1 MVANAFAGQFALVTT
16 LLCGLPALAAAQRP
30 AQMEPGVL
38 RVCAD
43 PDNLPVSD
51 SSRQGFENK
60 IAQLIADTWHSDLR
74 YVWWPA
80 RFGYFNRGLNGL
92 YCDVEITAPAG
103 LDVVA
108 TTRPYYRSA
117 YVIVYR
123 KDSGLNITSLDDPA
137 LKQLKIGVNMVG
149 SDGDAGPPA
158 AALKSHG
165 VVGNL
170 VGFPTFYSEINRPE
184 DIIKAVADK
193 KVDIAI
199 VWGPTA
205 GYFAAKSS
213 VPLVL
218 NPILADSATGIPFSY
233 AIAMAVARRNKALRD
248 SLQTFLDQNR
258 TKIDG
263 ILKSFQVP
271 LLPIAADSS
280 RSATSPAR
288 GNSASVVQSTS
299 RGR

>member
-1 MVANAFAGQFALVTT
+1 MLTFRPLSCSIAIAVVLAGAPSV
-16 LLCGLPALAAAQRP
+16 GVAQRP
-30 AQMEPGVL
+30 APSEAGIL
-38 RVCAD
+38 RVCTD
-43 PDNLPVSD
+43 PNNLPVSD
-51 SSRQGFENK
+51 SMNQGYENK
-60 IAQLIADTWHSDLR
+60 IAQLIADTWHSKLE
-74 YVWWPA
+74 YVYW
-80 RFGYFNRGLNGL
+80 RQGFGYFNRGLNGL
-92 YCDVEITAPAG
+92 YCDVEISAPAG
-103 LDVVA
+103 IDIVA

-170 VGFPTFYSEINRPE
+170 VGFPTFYSDINRPE
-184 DIIKAVADK
+184 DIIEAVADK

-218 NPILADSATGIPFSY
+218 NSILADSATGIPFSY
-233 AIAMAVARRNKALRD
+233 PIAMAVARRNKALRD

-280 RSATSPAR
+280 RSATSPAT
-288 GNSASVVQSTS
+288 GNSASGVQSTS

>member
-1 MVANAFAGQFALVTT
+1 MVANAFAGRFALVTT

-123 KDSGLNITSLDDPA
+123 KDSGLNITSLNDTT
-137 LKQLKIGVNMVG
+137 LKHLKIGVNMVG
-149 SDGDAGPPA
+149 SDGDAAPPA

-165 VVGNL
+165 VVGL
-170 VGFPTFYSEINRPE
+170 VGFPTFFSEITRPE
-184 DIIKAVADK
+184 DIVNAVAQK
-193 KVDIAI
+193 KVDVAI
-199 VWGPTA
+199 VYGPVA

-233 AIAMAVARRNKALRD
+233 PIAMAVARRNKVLRD

-258 TKIDG
+258 GKVEG
-263 ILKSFQVP
+263 ILRSYGVP
-271 LLPIAADSS
+271 LFPLADST
-280 RSATSPAR
+280 RSAASPPKDS
-288 GNSASVVQSTS
+288 SAGGTRPTPS
-299 RGR
+299 GR

>member
-1 MVANAFAGQFALVTT
+1 MVASAFTGRFALVTT
-16 LLCGLPALAAAQRP
+16 LLCGLPGLAAAQRP

-123 KDSGLNITSLDDPA
+123 KDSGLNITSLNDTT
-137 LKQLKIGVNMVG
+137 LKHLKIGVNMVG

-165 VVGNL
+165 VVGL
-170 VGFPTFYSEINRPE
+170 VGFPTFFSEITRPE
-184 DIIKAVADK
+184 DIVNAVAQK
-193 KVDIAI
+193 KVDLAI
-199 VWGPTA
+199 VYGPVA

-233 AIAMAVARRNKALRD
+233 PIAMAVARRNKVLRD

-258 TKIDG
+258 GKVEG
-263 ILKSFQVP
+263 ILRSYGVP
-271 LLPIAADSS
+271 LFPLADST
-280 RSATSPAR
+280 RSAASPPKDS
-288 GNSASVVQSTS
+288 SAGGTRSTPN
-299 RGR
+299 GR

>member
-1 MVANAFAGQFALVTT
+1 MVANAFAGRFALVTT
-16 LLCGLPALAAAQRP
+16 LLCGLPALAAAQLP

-123 KDSGLNITSLDDPA
+123 KDSGLNITSLNDTT
-137 LKQLKIGVNMVG
+137 LKHLKIGVNMVG
-149 SDGDAGPPA
+149 SDGDAAPPA

-165 VVGNL
+165 VVGL
-170 VGFPTFYSEINRPE
+170 VGFPTFFSEITRPE
-184 DIIKAVADK
+184 DIVNAVAQK
-193 KVDIAI
+193 KVDVAI
-199 VWGPTA
+199 VYGPVA

-233 AIAMAVARRNKALRD
+233 PIAMAVARRNKVLRD

-258 TKIDG
+258 GKVEG
-263 ILKSFQVP
+263 ILRSYGVP
-271 LLPIAADSS
+271 LFPLADST
-280 RSATSPAR
+280 RSAASPPKDS
-288 GNSASVVQSTS
+288 SAGGTRPTPS
-299 RGR
+299 GR

>member
-1 MVANAFAGQFALVTT
+1 MVRIRFTSRPAVFAAL
-16 LLCGLPALAAAQRP
+16 LLGLPSMAAAQRP
-30 AQMEPGVL
+30 APMEAGVL

-43 PDNLPVSD
+43 PNNLPVSD
-51 SSRQGFENK
+51 STRRGFENK

-103 LDVVA
+103 LDIVA

-123 KDSGLNITSLDDPA
+123 KDSGLNITSLNDSA
-137 LKQLKIGVNMVG
+137 LKHVKIGVNEVG

-165 VVGNL
+165 VIGNL
-170 VGFPTFYSEINRPE
+170 VGFPTFFSEIAHPD
-184 DIIKAVADK
+184 DIINAVVNK
-193 KVDIAI
+193 KVDVAF
-199 VWGPTA
+199 VWGPVA
-205 GYFAAKSS
+205 GYFAAKSP

-233 AIAMAVARRNKALRD
+233 AIAMAVARRNKVLRD
-248 SLQTFLDQNR
+248 SLQAFLDQNR
-258 TKIDG
+258 SKIDG
-263 ILKSFQVP
+263 ILRSYGVP
-271 LLPIAADSS
+271 LLPIADST
-280 RSATSPAR
+280 RSAASPAKDSPPGGTR
-288 GNSASVVQSTS
+288 STP

>member
-1 MVANAFAGQFALVTT
+1 MVTIPFPERPWLVVT
-16 LLCGLPALAAAQRP
+16 LLAGLSGVATAQRP
-30 AQMEPGVL
+30 AQSEAGVL

-43 PDNLPVSD
+43 PNNLPVSD
-51 SSRQGFENK
+51 SARQGFENK
-60 IAQLIADTWHSDLR
+60 LAQLLADTWHSDLR

-103 LDVVA
+103 LDLVA

-123 KDSGLNITSLDDPA
+123 KDSGLNITSLDDSA
-137 LKQLKIGVNMVG
+137 LKHVKIGVQMVG
-149 SDGDAGPPA
+149 SDGDAGPA
-158 AALKSHG
+158 ASALKSHG

-170 VGFPTFYSEINRPE
+170 VGFNTFFSEINHPE
-184 DIIKAVADK
+184 DIINAVAEK
-193 KVDIAI
+193 KVDVAI
-199 VWGPTA
+199 VWGPVA
-205 GYFAAKSS
+205 GYFAAKSR

-233 AIAMAVARRNKALRD
+233 SITMAVARRNKALRD

-258 TKIDG
+258 DKIDG
-263 ILKSFQVP
+263 ILRSYGVP
-271 LLPIAADSS
+271 LVPLADSTG
-280 RSATSPAR
+280 SATSPAKSS
-288 GNSASVVQSTS
+288 SAGG
-299 RGR
+299 GRAPGGR

>member
-1 MVANAFAGQFALVTT
+1 MLTLRPLSCSIAIAVVLAVAPSVGV
-16 LLCGLPALAAAQRP
+16 AQRP
-30 AQMEPGVL
+30 APSEAGIL
-38 RVCAD
+38 RVCTD
-43 PDNLPVSD
+43 PNNLPVSD
-51 SSRQGFENK
+51 SMNQGYENK
-60 IAQLIADTWHSDLR
+60 IAQLIADTWHSKLE
-74 YVWWPA
+74 YVYW
-80 RFGYFNRGLNGL
+80 RQGFGYFNRGLNGL
-92 YCDVEITAPAG
+92 YCDVEISAPAG
-103 LDVVA
+103 IDIVA
-108 TTRPYYRSA
+108 TTGPYYRSA

>member
-1 MVANAFAGQFALVTT
+1 MVPSAFVGRSAVATILV
-16 LLCGLPALAAAQRP
+16 LGGASVASAQRP
-30 AQMEPGVL
+30 GPAEAGVL

-43 PDNLPVSD
+43 PNNMPVSD
-51 SSRQGFENK
+51 SLKQGFENK
-60 IAQLIADTWHSDLR
+60 IAQLIADTWHSEVR

-103 LDVVA
+103 LDIVA

-123 KDSGLNITSLDDPA
+123 KDSGLNITSLDDSA
-137 LKQLKIGVNMVG
+137 LKRVKIGVNEVG
-149 SDGDAGPPA
+149 SDGDAAPPA

-165 VVGNL
+165 VIGNL
-170 VGFPTFYSEINRPE
+170 VGFPTFFSEIAHPE
-184 DIIKAVADK
+184 DIITAVTEK
-193 KVDIAI
+193 KVDVAI
-199 VWGPTA
+199 VYGPVA
-205 GYFAAKSS
+205 GYFAAKSP

-218 NPILADSATGIPFSY
+218 NPILSDSATGIPFSY
-233 AIAMAVARRNKALRD
+233 PIAMAVARRNKVLRD

-258 TKIDG
+258 GKIEG
-263 ILKSFQVP
+263 ILKSYGVP
-271 LLPIAADSS
+271 LFPLADST
-280 RSATSPAR
+280 RSAAPPAKDS
-288 GNSASVVQSTS
+288 SAGRTGATP

>member
-1 MVANAFAGQFALVTT
+1 MVPNAFAGRPALLAI
-16 LLCGLPALAAAQRP
+16 LLLGLPGLAAAQRP
-30 AQMEPGVL
+30 GPMEAGVL

-51 SSRQGFENK
+51 STKRGFENK
-60 IAQLIADTWHSDLR
+60 LAQLIADTWHADLR

-92 YCDVEITAPAG
+92 YCDVEISAPAG

-123 KDSGLNITSLDDPA
+123 KDSGLNITSLSDTT
-137 LKQLKIGVNMVG
+137 LKHLKIGVNMVG

-165 VVGNL
+165 VVGL
-170 VGFPTFYSEINRPE
+170 VGFPTFFSEINRPE
-184 DIIKAVADK
+184 DVVNAVTEK
-193 KVDIAI
+193 KVDVAI
-199 VWGPTA
+199 VWGPVA

-213 VPLVL
+213 APLVL
-218 NPILADSATGIPFSY
+218 NPILADSATGIPFSFP
-233 AIAMAVARRNKALRD
+233 IAMAVARRNKVLRD

-258 TKIDG
+258 GKVEG
-263 ILKSFQVP
+263 ILRSYGVP
-271 LLPIAADSS
+271 LFPLADST
-280 RSATSPAR
+280 RSAASPPKDS
-288 GNSASVVQSTS
+288 SAGGTRSTPK
-299 RGR
+299 GR

>member
-1 MVANAFAGQFALVTT
+1 MVPNAFAGRPALLAI
-16 LLCGLPALAAAQRP
+16 LLLGLPGLAAAQRP
-30 AQMEPGVL
+30 GPMEAGVL

-43 PDNLPVSD
+43 PNNLPVSD
-51 SSRQGFENK
+51 STRRGFENK
-60 IAQLIADTWHSDLR
+60 IAQLIADTWKSDLR

-103 LDVVA
+103 LDIVA

-123 KDSGLNITSLDDPA
+123 KDSGLNITSLNDSA
-137 LKQLKIGVNMVG
+137 LKRVKIGVNEVG

-165 VVGNL
+165 VIGNL
-170 VGFPTFYSEINRPE
+170 VGFPTFFSEIAHPE
-184 DIIKAVADK
+184 DIINAVVDK
-193 KVDIAI
+193 KVDVAI
-199 VWGPTA
+199 VWGPVA
-205 GYFAAKSS
+205 GYFAAKSA

-218 NPILADSATGIPFSY
+218 NPILADSTTGIPFSY
-233 AIAMAVARRNKALRD
+233 PIAMAVARRNKVLRD

-258 TKIDG
+258 GKVEG
-263 ILKSFQVP
+263 ILRSYGVP
-271 LLPIAADSS
+271 LFPLADST
-280 RSATSPAR
+280 RSAASPPKDS
-288 GNSASVVQSTS
+288 SAGGTRSTPK
-299 RGR
+299 GR